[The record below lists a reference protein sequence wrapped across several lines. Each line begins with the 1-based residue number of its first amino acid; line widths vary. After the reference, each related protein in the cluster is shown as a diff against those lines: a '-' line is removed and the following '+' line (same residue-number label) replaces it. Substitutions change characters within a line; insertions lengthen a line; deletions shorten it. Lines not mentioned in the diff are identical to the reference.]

1 MERRKRI
8 ALSVP
13 EDMDA
18 VLERLAV
25 LTGQPKTKLI
35 MEMLN
40 EYLPVLEKTINA
52 LEQIH
57 ANKDQAADI
66 AKQFAND
73 ILLDGNEKLG
83 IIATEAKKL

>member
-18 VLERLAV
+18 ILERLAV